1 MKLEAREENE
11 VKELREKVKNLEK
24 DIEKTNVSIK
34 TLDEEVQ

>member
-1 MKLEAREENE
+1 MKLESREENE

>member
-1 MKLEAREENE
+1 MKLESREENE
-11 VKELREKVKNLEK
+11 VKELREKVKNLER